1 MKTLSAVLWVLC
13 GLALPVVSAAQANL
27 GEREQ
32 EAGARFERGV
42 ELYGEGNLDAALV
55 QFERAYELI
64 PNYRVLY
71 NLAQLQ
77 AERHEYVA
85 ALSLYERYLEQ
96 GGDEVPEARRI
107 ESLAQIES
115 LRERVGQLWVQSD
128 VAGAKLFVDDELV
141 AELPLSS
148 PIPINAGVRHVR
160 LEKSGYTPVFRKL
173 KVAGGDT
180 PRVRIPLRAAVL
192 GASAGSSSD
201 GAASSAGARP
211 DYRPLWV
218 ASAATVALTGA
229 TVTMGLLAR
238 RENQDLARSLDLF
251 PGRPEEVQNHR
262 SRLKTC
268 AALTDGLGAVSLVSL
283 GLSLYF
289 GLAPPGRSAVGR
301 EVAGRTSRLGTPRL
315 TTQFTGT
322 GLVGSF

>member
-1 MKTLSAVLWVLC
+1 MKTLSAMLCLLC
-13 GLALPVVSAAQANL
+13 GLALPLASAAQQNV

-85 ALSLYERYLEQ
+85 ALSFYERYLEQ
-96 GGDEVPEARRI
+96 GGDEVPEARRV

-115 LRERVGQLWVQSD
+115 LRERVGQLWVESD

-148 PIPINAGVRHVR
+148 PIPINAGLRHVR

-180 PRVRIPLRAAVL
+180 PRVRIMLRAAVA
-192 GASAGSSSD
+192 GAAAPSDSTASA
-201 GAASSAGARP
+201 AGARP

-218 ASAATVALTGA
+218 ASAATVALAGA

-238 RENQDLARSLDLF
+238 GENQDLDRSLDLF
-251 PGRPEEVQNHR
+251 PGRPEEVQHHR
-262 SRLKTC
+262 SRVKTY

-289 GLAPPGRSAVGR
+289 AFSPPARSAVGR
-301 EVAGRTSRLGTPRL
+301 EVSGRASSPGKSRL